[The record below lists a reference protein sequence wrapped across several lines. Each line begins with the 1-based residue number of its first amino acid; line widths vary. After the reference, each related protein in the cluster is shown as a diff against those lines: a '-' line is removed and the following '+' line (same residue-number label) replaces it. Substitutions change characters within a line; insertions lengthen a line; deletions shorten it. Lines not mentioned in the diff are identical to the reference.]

1 MSKVAFLGR
10 SWSRRSRRAK
20 REPTQYPQIFL
31 DLPIDLLRP
40 PTEMPR
46 WTPTS
51 VRTGKQTEDKTKK
64 LVPEAWNHVRRV
76 ISHQRQNKVRHNI
89 CVDVHLAMLLLSI
102 VCNSI
107 MLHMGHGQYFIYE
120 YFQVII
126 LKSVL
131 SLLIRFFRFWETMF
145 VFPVYSIVFWW
156 FFSKWWDTSWHF
168 QMQHNQA
175 KFSDIHFLHGTVATT
190 GTATTITSQP
200 PLSPTTVTTTTIT
213 NTTLTK
219 TSFSHLRLSDFEGI
233 LAGKLR
239 FHIFTFS
246 SRNLFRK
253 PCHSSW
259 TSNVRQEKQ
268 FFGEPWASVW
278 PIGSMCFFGYR
289 FVVVRVIVWDTW
301 LDQNNLQ
308 NNDSGKPFF
317 WEILHAILNK
327 VWGCRRKRKAQTPKG
342 IEERAEWKAS
352 TLFLPQGKTLFFPFP
367 TMLRCH

>member
-20 REPTQYPQIFL
+20 GEPTQYPQIFL

-107 MLHMGHGQYFIYE
+107 MLHMGHGQYLIYE

-131 SLLIRFFRFWETMF
+131 SLLIRFSGFGK
-145 VFPVYSIVFWW
+145 PCSYSPYIPSYSDG
-156 FFSKWWDTSWHF
+156 FSASDGILPGTFKCSTIKLNSRTFISFMELSPPLARPLLLH
-168 QMQHNQA
+168 HN
-175 KFSDIHFLHGTVATT
+175 HHYH
-190 GTATTITSQP
+190 P
-200 PLSPTTVTTTTIT
+200 PLSPPP
-213 NTTLTK
+213 
-219 TSFSHLRLSDFEGI
+219 LSQTPHWR
-233 LAGKLR
+233 KLH
-239 FHIFTFS
+239 FHIFDFQILREFS
-246 SRNLFRK
+246 QESFVFT
-253 PCHSSW
+253 SSLSVPG
-259 TSNVRQEKQ
+259 TYSGSPATHLGRATCAKKNS
-268 FFGEPWASVW
+268 FSASHGPV
-278 PIGSMCFFGYR
+278 
-289 FVVVRVIVWDTW
+289 
-301 LDQNNLQ
+301 
-308 NNDSGKPFF
+308 SG
-317 WEILHAILNK
+317 
-327 VWGCRRKRKAQTPKG
+327 R
-342 IEERAEWKAS
+342 
-352 TLFLPQGKTLFFPFP
+352 
-367 TMLRCH
+367 